1 MMPSTPSYLRHRI
14 LVMNGCLVVQV
25 EGQSAASPEWATVHV
40 QRTPDVKPGLYSF
53 ESIAPLVGD
62 EERRTI
68 EQRITTGKRARSR
81 RAAA

>member
-1 MMPSTPSYLRHRI
+1 MTPSTPSYLRHRI
-14 LVMNGCLVVQV
+14 FVMNGCLVVQI

-53 ESIAPLVGD
+53 ESIAPLVRD
-62 EERRTI
+62 EDRSTI
-68 EQRITTGKRARSR
+68 EQRIMTGKRARSR